1 MRRALLLLATMALA
15 LLLAGGVAQAIINGQ
30 PDTGPNAHP
39 YVGALVSVP
48 PSGQFKGQRVPVCS
62 GTLVSARVFLTAGH
76 CTALLIKKDLPTHVT
91 LDPTYE
97 PGASKLKRATPYT
110 HPKYCFPTPD
120 VRKSCIPPERPE
132 VVGGLPRDVRYDV
145 GVTILDKPVRMAT
158 YGALPKAGLVDTLKE
173 GQRLTV
179 VGYGVSGY
187 QIGGGLPPQVQPV
200 HTHERFRA
208 TLRLLNPID
217 PAVDDQL
224 VKTSGIGIGG
234 GGEGACRGDSGGPLF
249 LPDQQTIVGV
259 ASAGIAPLCRG
270 PAYYQRTDLPG
281 VLKWVRSFP

>member
-1 MRRALLLLATMALA
+1 MRRAVLLLASMALA
-15 LLLAGGVAQAIINGQ
+15 IMLATGVAQAIINGQ

-48 PSGQFKGQRVPVCS
+48 PSGQFKGQRIPVCS

-76 CTALLIKKDLPTHVT
+76 CTDTLIREELPTYVS

-97 PGASKLKRATPYT
+97 PGSSEIIRATPHT
-110 HPKYCFPTPD
+110 HPQFCFPGG
-120 VRKSCIPPERPE
+120 RKACIPPERPE
-132 VVGGLPRDVRYDV
+132 IVGGLPRDIRYDV
-145 GVTILDKPVRMAT
+145 GVVVLEEPVSMAT

-187 QIGGGLPPQVQPV
+187 QIGGGLPPEVQPV
-200 HTHERFRA
+200 HTHELFRA
-208 TLRLLNPID
+208 TVRLLNPLD

-224 VKTSGIGIGG
+224 VKTTGIGIGG
-234 GGEGACRGDSGGPLF
+234 SGEGACRGDSGGPLF
-249 LPDQQTIVGV
+249 LPDQQTIVGLT
-259 ASAGIAPLCRG
+259 SGGLPLCRG
-270 PAYYQRTDLPG
+270 PAYYQRMDLPG
-281 VLKWVRSFP
+281 VLSWVRSFR

>member
-1 MRRALLLLATMALA
+1 MKRALLLLATMALA

-48 PSGQFKGQRVPVCS
+48 PSGQFKGQRVPLCS

-76 CTALLIKKDLPTHVT
+76 CTDTLIKKGLPTYVS

-97 PGASKLKRATPYT
+97 PGSSEVIRATPYT
-110 HPKYCFPTPD
+110 HPLFCFPEGKAD
-120 VRKSCIPPERPE
+120 CIPPERPE
-132 VVGGLPRDVRYDV
+132 IVGGLPRDVRYDV
-145 GVTILDKPVRMAT
+145 GVAVLDEPVSMAT
-158 YGALPKAGLVDTLKE
+158 YGALPNAGLVDTLKE

-187 QIGGGLPPQVQPV
+187 QIGGEPPPQLQPV
-200 HTHERFRA
+200 HTGERSRA
-208 TLRLLNPID
+208 TVRLLTPLD

-249 LPDQQTIVGV
+249 VADQQTIVGV
-259 ASAGIAPLCRG
+259 TSAGIAPLCRG

-281 VLKWVRSFP
+281 VLNWVRSFP